1 MIQFENKTFL
11 VTGGASGIVFLTAK
25 CFAQEGASVAIVD
38 FDQKGLDKALS
49 ELKQVTDRVIGFP
62 VDVRDYAMVEK
73 AAQKTVSEFGSID
86 ILVACAGG
94 AETRIIQGGAFYEL
108 PIEVVDWGID
118 VNLKGALYFDH
129 VAMKQMV
136 KQKSGVIIN
145 LGSMTGV
152 DGAYDALAYS
162 ASKSAL
168 MNGVVKSLALAGAEF
183 GIRACCVAP
192 GPVLTR
198 PSIAEAKSLLGGP
211 IQTQEIVDMI
221 LYLASDK
228 AASMTGSTV
237 LLDRGTTIMHSA
249 RANRT

>member
-1 MIQFENKTFL
+1 MQFENNTVL
-11 VTGGASGIVFLTAK
+11 VTGGASGIGFLTAK

-62 VDVRDYAMVEK
+62 VDVRNYAMVEE
-73 AAQKTVSEFGSID
+73 AAQETVSKFGSID
-86 ILVACAGG
+86 VLVACAGG

-145 LGSMTGV
+145 IGSMWGKY
-152 DGAYDALAYS
+152 GASMESVYS
-162 ASKSAL
+162 AAKGAVRSFT
-168 MNGVVKSLALAGAEF
+168 LALAKELGPS
-183 GIRACCVAP
+183 GVTVNCVEP
-192 GPVLTR
+192 GVIDTDMNAVLSTETLAGLADETPLCRLGR
-198 PSIAEAKSLLGGP
+198 PEEVAAGVLF
-211 IQTQEIVDMI
+211 
-221 LYLASDK
+221 LASPE
-228 AASMTGSTV
+228 ASYITGQF
-237 LLDRGTTIMHSA
+237 LGIDGGI
-249 RANRT
+249 